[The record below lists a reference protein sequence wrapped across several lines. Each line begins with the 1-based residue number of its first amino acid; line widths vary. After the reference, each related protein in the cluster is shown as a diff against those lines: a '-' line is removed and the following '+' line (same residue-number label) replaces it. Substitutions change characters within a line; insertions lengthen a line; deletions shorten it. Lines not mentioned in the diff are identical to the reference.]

1 MKVNLKSLAVSALS
15 FLIVAGLMK
24 GSVQEFI
31 HFADPINELFTAA
44 LLGMIGIAALAM
56 SFETKSSK

>member
-31 HFADPINELFTAA
+31 HFADPINELATAA
-44 LLGMIGIAALAM
+44 LLGMTGIVSLGM

>member
-31 HFADPINELFTAA
+31 HFADPINELFTTA
-44 LLGMIGIAALAM
+44 LLGMVGIASLAM

>member
-1 MKVNLKSLAVSALS
+1 
-15 FLIVAGLMK
+15 MK

-44 LLGMIGIAALAM
+44 LLGMVGIASLTM